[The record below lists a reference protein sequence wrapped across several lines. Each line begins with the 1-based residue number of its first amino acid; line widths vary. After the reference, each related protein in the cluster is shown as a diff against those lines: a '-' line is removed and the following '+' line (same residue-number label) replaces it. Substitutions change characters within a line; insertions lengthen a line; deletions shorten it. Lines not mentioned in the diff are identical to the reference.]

1 MYLARVNTVANRRKF
16 SKKLI
21 GKNDQTN
28 KMSINDFLNFKTQ
41 IRRCDGQ
48 FWRIFVVALFL
59 HDLAISGSPWE

>member
-48 FWRIFVVALFL
+48 F
-59 HDLAISGSPWE
+59 